1 MIGGS
6 QRCGRSRTLGWLAA
20 SLILLCGPQARAG
33 VGEGRERPIR
43 THVSGVPVYSYGDT
57 YILGQPPDLTTGVVL
72 QADNP
77 TTITKIRLKKS
88 WEIQENWIGGS
99 NPHLPRTEM
108 MDRFA
113 APFLPINLIDG
124 DSETYWTSRG
134 APVGNMQEEW
144 IRLDLPQEVLVKQI
158 VLQRRTRPHRNSW
171 QIGDPPGVVAAGNG
185 VPRDLKIKL
194 SQDALNWETIAHKQ
208 QYEYPDD
215 QKRLVF
221 DLAEPKLAKQVW
233 IVGTDLRMV
242 DCWGYS
248 FSIADV
254 EVNDTAGINQ
264 ASAIHGTGVTVSSTE
279 AGYDD
284 NREITDDLWAT
295 SWDLGLK
302 WVRVAAWTSPL
313 MWSYVEREEKGKY
326 TIDAKSDQAI
336 TDLAENGVNVIMG
349 LSFGNYLYDKPR
361 MWAKEQTDILEL
373 PDIPKEGEARQA
385 FLNWTRFMV
394 KHFKDRVNYYYIWNE
409 PYAAPPYGWGDPKLF
424 AGFIRDVVQVIREEQ
439 PEAKIAWPTAL
450 TKGEFLEGVLAE
462 GVAPLFDMVHADM
475 SDPAGI
481 KARWNDAGYKGD
493 RWITYEWS
501 SLATY
506 PTPSK
511 EAPYTAPDA
520 IVSEL
525 EKAKRVTRSATTQAS
540 QRIIMSICE
549 WFNTYHP
556 IWDVGLFRNTFS
568 ADPVSPTQP
577 QPAYYALRNMATL
590 LAETEPE
597 EIALEAA
604 PASANI
610 QSARFRRWGK
620 PFVGLW
626 IGAESKPKYADI
638 KTSTGFVMVI
648 GNEQGGTVGQ
658 FEPMACSVKL
668 KGLKATSV
676 MGYDSLNGLQQE
688 LKFTN
693 AADGLEISGLLL
705 MDYPMFLEID
715 EE

>member
-1 MIGGS
+1 
-6 QRCGRSRTLGWLAA
+6 
-20 SLILLCGPQARAG
+20 
-33 VGEGRERPIR
+33 
-43 THVSGVPVYSYGDT
+43 
-57 YILGQPPDLTTGVVL
+57 
-72 QADNP
+72 
-77 TTITKIRLKKS
+77 
-88 WEIQENWIGGS
+88 
-99 NPHLPRTEM
+99 
-108 MDRFA
+108 
-113 APFLPINLIDG
+113 
-124 DSETYWTSRG
+124 
-134 APVGNMQEEW
+134 
-144 IRLDLPQEVLVKQI
+144 
-158 VLQRRTRPHRNSW
+158 
-171 QIGDPPGVVAAGNG
+171 
-185 VPRDLKIKL
+185 
-194 SQDALNWETIAHKQ
+194 
-208 QYEYPDD
+208 
-215 QKRLVF
+215 
-221 DLAEPKLAKQVW
+221 
-233 IVGTDLRMV
+233 
-242 DCWGYS
+242 
-248 FSIADV
+248 
-254 EVNDTAGINQ
+254 
-264 ASAIHGTGVTVSSTE
+264 
-279 AGYDD
+279 
-284 NREITDDLWAT
+284 
-295 SWDLGLK
+295 
-302 WVRVAAWTSPL
+302 
-313 MWSYVEREEKGKY
+313 
-326 TIDAKSDQAI
+326 
-336 TDLAENGVNVIMG
+336 
-349 LSFGNYLYDKPR
+349 
-361 MWAKEQTDILEL
+361 
-373 PDIPKEGEARQA
+373 
-385 FLNWTRFMV
+385 
-394 KHFKDRVNYYYIWNE
+394 
-409 PYAAPPYGWGDPKLF
+409 
-424 AGFIRDVVQVIREEQ
+424 
-439 PEAKIAWPTAL
+439 
-450 TKGEFLEGVLAE
+450 
-462 GVAPLFDMVHADM
+462 M